1 MARNDYNSTYDVRDV
16 MAASVMAYRINGDE
30 YCAFTVGDDVWTGR
44 ESTEYR
50 IVKQA
55 NKHLMQYS
63 MTDMQVPVTIS
74 YPKANYYFDIEADEE
89 DYAVADE
96 MISYYS
102 GLMLKA
108 ISGKINEFEERVLG
122 LIKSGT
128 VSVKD
133 FGIIA
138 SLPKS
143 YFRSLERDEVEEK
156 QRQLSDTSEFIGQIG
171 HTVDLI
177 IRVLRCNYIQKL
189 SCYVVNAV
197 HNGNL
202 VVFFTS
208 TGEFENIDSVRVR
221 ARVKRHQTSS
231 YHGGK
236 ETVLNYVKKMA

>member
-16 MAASVMAYRINGDE
+16 MASSVMAYRINGDE
-30 YCAFTVGDDVWTGR
+30 YCAFTVGDDIWTGR
-44 ESTEYR
+44 ENTEYR

-63 MTDMQVPVTIS
+63 ITDMEPYAALQHP
-74 YPKANYYFDIEADEE
+74 PGNYHFDIEPDEE

-122 LIKSGT
+122 LIKTGT

-171 HTVDLI
+171 HTVDI
-177 IRVLRCNYIQKL
+177 EIDIMRCNYIQKL

-202 VVFFTS
+202 IVFFTS
-208 TGEFENIDSVRVR
+208 TGEFESIDSVRVR

>member
-1 MARNDYNSTYDVRDV
+1 MARTDYNTTYDVRDV
-16 MAASVMAYRINGDE
+16 MAASVMSYRINGEE
-30 YCAFTVGDDVWTGR
+30 YCAFTVNDNIWTGR
-44 ESTEYR
+44 ENTEYR

-63 MTDMQVPVTIS
+63 LTDMDPPPALQHPPV
-74 YPKANYYFDIEADEE
+74 NYHFDIEADEE

-122 LIKSGT
+122 LIKSGA
-128 VSVKD
+128 VAVKD
-133 FGIIA
+133 FGIVA

-143 YFRSLERDEVEEK
+143 YFRSLERDKVEEQ
-156 QRQLSDTSEFIGQIG
+156 QRQLSDTSEFIGQVG

-177 IRVLRCNYIQKL
+177 IKVMRCNYIQKL
-189 SCYVVNAV
+189 SCYVVNAN

-202 VVFFTS
+202 IVFFTS
-208 TGEFENIDSVRVR
+208 TDEFEDADTVHVRGR
-221 ARVKRHQTSS
+221 IKRHQNST

-236 ETVLNYVKKMA
+236 ETVLNYVKKIG